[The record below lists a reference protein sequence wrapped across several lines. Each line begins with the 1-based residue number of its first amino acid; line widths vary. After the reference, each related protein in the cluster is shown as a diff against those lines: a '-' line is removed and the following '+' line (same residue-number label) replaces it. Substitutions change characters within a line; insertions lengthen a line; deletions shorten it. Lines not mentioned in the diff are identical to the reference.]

1 MSASDASMPP
11 NDAKPV
17 DPDRLLEL
25 VVETRA
31 AVDVILEMLALI
43 PSDGTEDAY
52 RETLD
57 ALQQR
62 HRQTTEILRASL
74 TGDNPV

>member
-1 MSASDASMPP
+1 MSASDASLPP
-11 NDAKPV
+11 NNAQPV

-31 AVDVILEMLALI
+31 AVDVMLEMLALI
-43 PSDGTEDAY
+43 QTDGSVDAY

>member
-1 MSASDASMPP
+1 MSASDASMSP
-11 NDAKPV
+11 NDAEPV
-17 DPDRLLEL
+17 DPDRLLDL

-31 AVDVILEMLALI
+31 AVDVMLEMLALI
-43 PSDGTEDAY
+43 QTDGSEDAY

-57 ALQQR
+57 ALQQH

-74 TGDNPV
+74 AEDDPA

>member
-1 MSASDASMPP
+1 MSASDAFMPR

-31 AVDVILEMLALI
+31 AVDVMLETLALI
-43 PSDGTEDAY
+43 QSDGTEDAY

-74 TGDNPV
+74 TEDDLV